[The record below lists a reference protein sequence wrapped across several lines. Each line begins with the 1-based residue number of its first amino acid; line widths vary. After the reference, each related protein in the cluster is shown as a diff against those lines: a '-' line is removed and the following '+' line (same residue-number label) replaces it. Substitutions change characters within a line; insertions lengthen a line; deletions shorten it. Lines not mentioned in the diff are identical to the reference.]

1 MLMAEMAKS
10 ASDGTSDIVPL
21 TPVSSDMVAPSA
33 ASNTKQK
40 HAEALKSVRDQSSLG
55 VLCWKHP
62 KWSQGFLW
70 VRSAIPHS
78 LSATLTEIA
87 LPLPSMPSSKLLNG
101 TATSTLASHLHLFKI
116 VMPISA
122 ARFEQLLESHP
133 N

>member
-1 MLMAEMAKS
+1 MAKS
-10 ASDGTSDIVPL
+10 ASNGTSDIVPP
-21 TPVSSDMVAPSA
+21 TPVSIDMVAPSV

-40 HAEALKSVRDQSSLG
+40 HVEALKLVRDQSSLG
-55 VLCWKHP
+55 VLHWKQP

-70 VRSAIPHS
+70 LRSAVSHS
-78 LSATLTEIA
+78 PSATLTGIA
-87 LPLPSMPSSKLLNG
+87 SPLPSMPPSELLNG